1 MRKQLVTLIAL
12 GMTLAPAEVAQAQ
25 YGVGVIAGVSRTA
38 FTGAGSTDVPWR
50 TSALAGALLEIP
62 SDRILS
68 LRVEAYVS
76 TKGSPQV
83 RTGLGDGLRQDA
95 LRLVYLQLP
104 ILVQLQTPVG
114 VPLRSRTFFGV
125 SSAVP
130 VSCKVVNRSCGGFDH
145 FRLVSYDFGMLFG
158 AEIDFRGLGIGAR
171 YEAGMTSVLPEAT
184 GGEVRNGTLAFTM
197 RYSWPR

>member
-1 MRKQLVTLIAL
+1 MRKQLATLIAL
-12 GMTLAPAEVAQAQ
+12 GMTLVPAEVAQAQ
-25 YGVGVIAGVSRTA
+25 YGVGLIAGVSRTA

-50 TSALAGALLEIP
+50 TSALAGALVEIP
-62 SDRILS
+62 TDRILS

-83 RTGLGDGLRQDA
+83 RTGLGDARRQDA

-104 ILVQLQTPVG
+104 VLVQLQTPAG

-130 VSCKVVNRSCGGFDH
+130 VSCKVANRGCGGVDH
-145 FRLVSYDFGMLFG
+145 FQLVSYDFGVLFG

-171 YEAGMTSVLPEAT
+171 YEAGMTSVLPAAT
-184 GGEVRNGTLAFTM
+184 GGDVRNGTLAFTM
-197 RYSWPR
+197 RYSWTR

>member
-1 MRKQLVTLIAL
+1 MRKQLVALIAL
-12 GMTLAPAEVAQAQ
+12 GMTLIPAGAAQAQ
-25 YGVGVIAGVSRTA
+25 YGFGVIAGVSRSA

-50 TSALAGALLEIP
+50 TSALAGALVEIP
-62 SDRILS
+62 TDQILS
-68 LRVEAYVS
+68 LRMELYVA

-95 LRLVYLQLP
+95 LKLAYLQLP
-104 ILVQLQTPVG
+104 VLVQLQTPVA

-130 VSCKVVNRSCGGFDH
+130 VRCKVANQSCSGVDH
-145 FRLVSYDFGMLFG
+145 FRLVSYDFGLLFG

-171 YEAGMTSVLPEAT
+171 YEAGMTSVLPAAT
-184 GGEVRNGTLAFTM
+184 GGEVRNGTLAFTV
-197 RYSWPR
+197 RYTWAR